1 MAGVAEFGLRPL
13 DPTDNF
19 STIKSGDAKY
29 SPLKTFV
36 RRNAKK
42 YEEQNLART
51 YVIHEDDS
59 QKIVAYVTL
68 VCSEVVSGEDIVVAD
83 GLHFPYDTYPAVK
96 IARLLVDARYRGTPS
111 KGLGRKLVNF
121 AQGLARE
128 EVCPAVGCRFVVV
141 ESKQDSI
148 GFYEKCGF
156 TLIDTP
162 ENRGRQEPVMYLD
175 LHKAK

>member
-1 MAGVAEFGLRPL
+1 MAGAAEFGLRPL
-13 DPTDNF
+13 DFTDNF
-19 STIKSGDAKY
+19 STIKSGDANF

-51 YVIHEDDS
+51 YVIHEDGTN
-59 QKIVAYVTL
+59 KIVAYVTL
-68 VCSEVVSGEDIVVAD
+68 VCSEVVTNENILAAD
-83 GLHFPYDTYPAVK
+83 GLNFPYDTYPAVK
-96 IARLLVDARYRGTPS
+96 IARLLVDARYRGAPS
-111 KGLGRKLVNF
+111 KGLGRTLVNF

-141 ESKQDSI
+141 ESKQGSI

-162 ENRGRQEPVMYLD
+162 ENRRRNEPVMYLD